1 MIIIILGI
9 LIFVFTS
16 KYKKNPLLT
25 TKSSLK
31 TLTIAH
37 SVFFGFSAVSLLS
50 SFAFILTGSFFEIME
65 EIILDICRAMD
76 VSTKYVAEIL
86 GDVSIMVNTVIWIA
100 IIMDVAVFVFGLIA
114 LITGYTTIG
123 NKELHAVAEANT
135 AAFNANRQNMYQQN
149 YQNYAYNQQNYGYNQ
164 QGYQYQNNA
173 YNQNMQNYS
182 TAQTP
187 PPAPIPQPQTQ
198 SHWVCSCGSSNIAVA
213 NFCSHCGN
221 KRP

>member
-37 SVFFGFSAVSLLS
+37 SVFFGFSAISLLS
-50 SFAFILTGSFFEIME
+50 SFVFILTGSFFELME
-65 EIILDICRAMD
+65 EMILNICRAMD
-76 VSTKYVAEIL
+76 VSTKYVAEVL
-86 GDVSIMVNTVIWIA
+86 GDVSLMVNTVIWIA

-114 LITGYTTIG
+114 LITGYKTISD
-123 NKELHAVAEANT
+123 KALHAAAEANT
-135 AAFNANRQNMYQQN
+135 AAFNESRRNMYQQN
-149 YQNYAYNQQNYGYNQ
+149 YAYSQQNYGYSQ
-164 QGYQYQNNA
+164 QGYQNNT
-173 YNQNMQNYS
+173 YNQNTQSYT

-187 PPAPIPQPQTQ
+187 PPAPTPQPQAQT
-198 SHWVCSCGSSNIAVA
+198 HWVCSCGSSNIAVA